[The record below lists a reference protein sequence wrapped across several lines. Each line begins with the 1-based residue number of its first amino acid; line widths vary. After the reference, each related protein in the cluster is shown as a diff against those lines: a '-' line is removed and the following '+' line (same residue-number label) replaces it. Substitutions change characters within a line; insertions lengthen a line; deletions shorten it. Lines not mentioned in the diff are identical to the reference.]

1 MHQREWKNDRTP
13 QIFICLCSWLCE
25 AIPADGVG
33 QLLNRKMK
41 CSSEGTL
48 EGVDSGEKKLVYLG
62 DLPISCAEVA

>member
-1 MHQREWKNDRTP
+1 M
-13 QIFICLCSWLCE
+13 
-25 AIPADGVG
+25 G